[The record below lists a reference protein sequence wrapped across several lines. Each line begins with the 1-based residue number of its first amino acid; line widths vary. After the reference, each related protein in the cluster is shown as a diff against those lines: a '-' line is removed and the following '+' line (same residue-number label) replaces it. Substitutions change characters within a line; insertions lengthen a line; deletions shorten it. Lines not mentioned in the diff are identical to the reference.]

1 MIEYI
6 WTERERY
13 TFWIPS
19 GLREELERRA
29 EADGRTLA
37 NYIVYLLN
45 KAVADEQKG

>member
-1 MIEYI
+1 MK
-6 WTERERY
+6 TDRERY

-19 GLREELERRA
+19 ELREKLELRA

-45 KAVADEQKG
+45 KAVADAAE